1 MPWLSALGGLPAIAD
16 DTREHYEA
24 AAQATLDM
32 ADEDES
38 VAALIAHLDVDVR
51 AARGLLADMLG
62 SRDQWLPR
70 LGSGGDVDQLLSSLD
85 HPTDSD
91 LIRFAQAM
99 PPGWAAVLA
108 SWVSRSAYVLA
119 GVGTVAVTRKSGAV
133 RVE

>member
-62 SRDQWLPR
+62 SRDQWLPL
-70 LGSGGDVDQLLSSLD
+70 LGSGGDVDQLLSNLD
-85 HPTDSD
+85 NAIERSEE
-91 LIRFAQAM
+91 LRV
-99 PPGWAAVLA
+99 GKEC
-108 SWVSRSAYVLA
+108 VSTCRSRL
-119 GVGTVAVTRKSGAV
+119 SPSH
-133 RVE
+133 